1 MTISQPG
8 NVSARLGETAVQLRL
23 SLAALMEIEKALGVS
38 GMEALAGRFRTL
50 TATDLTAVLRAVLR
64 AGGHADA
71 DADALAQAAAP
82 HEAAQAVLACFDANL
97 K

>member
-8 NVSARLGETAVQLRL
+8 TVSARLGETAVQLRL

-38 GMEALAGRFRTL
+38 GMEALAARFRTL
-50 TATDLTAVLRAVLR
+50 TATDLTAVLTAVLR
-64 AGGHADA
+64 AGGHA

>member
-8 NVSARLGETAVQLRL
+8 TISATLGEMTVQLRL
-23 SLAALMEIEKALGVS
+23 SLAALMQIEDALGAS
-38 GMEALAGRFRTL
+38 GLEALAARFRAL
-50 TATDLTAVLRAVLR
+50 TASDLSAVLTALLR
-64 AGGHADA
+64 AGGHE

-82 HEAAQAVLACFDANL
+82 AEAAQAVLACFEANL

>member
-8 NVSARLGETAVQLRL
+8 TVSARLGETTVQLRL
-23 SLAALMEIEKALGVS
+23 SLAALMEIEHVLDVD
-38 GMEALAGRFRTL
+38 GMEALAARFRAL
-50 TATDLTAVLRAVLR
+50 TATDLTAVLTALLR
-64 AGGHADA
+64 AGGHE

-82 HEAAQAVLACFDANL
+82 AEAAQAVLACLEANL

>member
-8 NVSARLGETAVQLRL
+8 TVSARLGETAVQLRL
-23 SLAALMEIEKALGVS
+23 SLAALMQIEDALGAS
-38 GMEALAGRFRTL
+38 GLEALAAKFRTL
-50 TATDLTAVLRAVLR
+50 TATDLTAVLTALLR
-64 AGGHADA
+64 AGGHE

-82 HEAAQAVLACFDANL
+82 AEAAQAVLACFETNL